1 MTSLNEQPP
10 CGQGLRCPNPE
21 TCDHKFRHPDG
32 SENRLHPD
40 DWFEDE
46 PVVGAEPSAL
56 DYAGNDLGAAAYRDD
71 LTAWNAAKDQH
82 DRWAA
87 TQARAL
93 WACKL
98 DCPMR
103 LECLEIGMRP
113 GPTLAFGIY
122 GGYTAAQRREITRE
136 REARRTSR

>member
-46 PVVGAEPSAL
+46 PVVGAEPEQ
-56 DYAGNDLGAAAYRDD
+56 DD
-71 LTAWNAAKDQH
+71 FSDDEGYDEARAMWELLKADH